1 MKKNRLKKID
11 KLLEIPTEVYT
22 NQPKITIIG
31 FDELIIENFKGILEY
46 EEYYVRIK
54 THIGIINLNGY
65 GFNLENMSNDDIK
78 VKGKIESIEFERIV
92 EENEW

>member
-1 MKKNRLKKID
+1 MKKNHFRKID

-92 EENEW
+92 EENG

>member
-1 MKKNRLKKID
+1 MKKNRFRKID

-22 NQPKITIIG
+22 NQPKIIIIG

-54 THIGIINLNGY
+54 TYIGIINLNGY

-92 EENEW
+92 EENE

>member
-1 MKKNRLKKID
+1 MKKNRFRKID

-78 VKGKIESIEFERIV
+78 VKGKIESIEFERIM
-92 EENEW
+92 EENE

>member
-1 MKKNRLKKID
+1 MKKNRFRKID
-11 KLLEIPTEVYT
+11 KLLEIPAEVYT

-78 VKGKIESIEFERIV
+78 VKGKITSRQ
-92 EENEW
+92 N

>member
-1 MKKNRLKKID
+1 MKKNRFRKID

-31 FDELIIENFKGILEY
+31 FDELIIENFIGILEY

-92 EENEW
+92 EENEC

>member
-1 MKKNRLKKID
+1 MKKNRFRKID
-11 KLLEIPTEVYT
+11 KLLEIPAEVYT

-92 EENEW
+92 EENG

>member
-92 EENEW
+92 EENE

>member
-1 MKKNRLKKID
+1 MKKNRFRKID
-11 KLLEIPTEVYT
+11 KLLEIPAEVYT

-92 EENEW
+92 EENE

>member
-1 MKKNRLKKID
+1 MKKRGIRKID
-11 KLLEIPTEVYT
+11 KLLEIPTEVCT
-22 NQPKITIIG
+22 NEPKITVTG
-31 FDELIIENFKGILEY
+31 FDELVIENFKGILEY

-78 VKGKIESIEFERIV
+78 VKGKIESIEFERTL
-92 EENEW
+92 EENE

>member
-1 MKKNRLKKID
+1 MKKNHFRKID
-11 KLLEIPTEVYT
+11 KLLEIPAEVYT

-65 GFNLENMSNDDIK
+65 GFNLENMSKDDIK